1 MAITKTIQIDV
12 DEQKAVGG
20 LQNLDKSFQESEKQ
34 TDSLKKQLREA
45 TQELIRAQEEFGD
58 YSKAALD
65 AAKKVAGL
73 KDQIQ
78 EAKETSQLF
87 DPGAKFQAAT
97 GAIAAGANAVQ
108 GYQAALGLLG
118 VEGEAVQQTLLK
130 VQSAMA
136 LSQSLSGIADSAKD
150 FQRLGAVA
158 KQALSGIR
166 AGIAATG
173 IGVLV
178 VALGAIVAYWDDIKE
193 AVNGVSSEQKEL
205 NALAEKD
212 LQAQQSKLDSIG
224 GQENILKLQG
234 KSEKDILKLKI
245 AQTDEVIKATENQI
259 AQNDIT
265 AKAQIKAAQRN
276 KEILTGIIKFIQ
288 TPLILLLEG
297 VDSIGKALG
306 QNFELAKGFN
316 DLIDKGVSLIFDP
329 EGEAKKAEETRK
341 ESLKGL
347 EKLKNDRAGLQ
358 LAVQNID
365 KQAAKDAKAKQDER
379 NKKEQEELQK
389 QKDALKSIEENALKS
404 IEDLKA
410 KTETDKV
417 ALQKQRDLAELDAV
431 KLSEEE
437 KAKARLAILDKYKIL
452 EAEAKIKDDEA
463 KKKEEDERLA
473 KEQEALIKSLEL
485 KSEFDNLTFEQQRA
499 LLTERENT
507 LLNDKTLSEEQR
519 NALEKQFSD
528 ARKTIAEKEAD
539 AKLSIQN
546 AVLDNIAGG
555 IGVLKQLGE
564 KNKALQKAAI
574 IAENAAGI
582 ARIIINTK
590 AANAKAI
597 ATSPLTAGQPWVTI
611 NTISG
616 ALGVAGSILATK
628 KALSELGGG
637 SVSGGS
643 VGASPSGTSGATT
656 APTFNVVGDGGVNQ
670 IQNTLGAQQPV
681 QAYVVANNVTTAQ
694 SLDRNII
701 QNASL

>member
-1 MAITKTIQIDV
+1 MAITKTIEIDV
-12 DEQKAVGG
+12 DELKAVGG
-20 LQNLDKSFQESEKQ
+20 LQNLDKAIEETDKQ
-34 TDSLKKQLREA
+34 TVSLKTQLREA

-87 DPGAKFQAAT
+87 DPGARFQAAT

-118 VEGEAVQQTLLK
+118 VEGEAAQQTLLK

-158 KQALSGIR
+158 KQALAGIR
-166 AGIAATG
+166 TGIAATG

-205 NALAEKD
+205 NALADKD
-212 LQAQQSKLDSIG
+212 LQSQQSKLDSIG

-288 TPLILLLEG
+288 TPLVLLLEG
-297 VDSIGKALG
+297 VDAVGKALG
-306 QNFELAKGFN
+306 QNFELAKGFSQ
-316 DLIDKGVSLIFDP
+316 LIDKGASLIFDP
-329 EGEAKKAEETRK
+329 EGERKKAEETRK

-358 LAVQNID
+358 LAVKNID
-365 KQAAKDAKAKQDER
+365 EQATKDAKAKQDEA
-379 NKKEQEELQK
+379 NKKSEEQRKKELEELQK
-389 QKDALKSIEENALKS
+389 QKDALKSIEDKTAKD
-404 IEDLKA
+404 IQDLKA
-410 KTETDKV
+410 KTEADKV
-417 ALQKQRDLAELDAV
+417 ALQKERDLAELESI
-431 KLSEEE
+431 KLSTEE
-437 KAKARLAILDKYKIL
+437 KEKARLAILDKYKIL
-452 EAEAKIKDDEA
+452 EAEAKLKDDEEQ
-463 KKKEEDERLA
+463 KKKDDEKLA
-473 KEQEALIKSLEL
+473 KDQEALIKKLEL
-485 KSEFDNLTFEQQRA
+485 DKEFETLNFEQQRA
-499 LLTERENT
+499 LLTERENQ

-519 NALEKQFSD
+519 TKLEDQYAE
-528 ARKTIAEKEAD
+528 ARKTIAQKEAE
-539 AKLSIQN
+539 AKAKNIQAVSDLLGNVSKLLGESTAAGKAAAVAQATISTYQSAVQSYNSLSGIPIVGPALG
-546 AVLDNIAGG
+546 AVAAGVAVASG
-555 IGVLKQLGE
+555 IGNVK
-564 KNKALQKAAI
+564 K
-574 IAENAAGI
+574 
-582 ARIIINTK
+582 
-590 AANAKAI
+590 
-597 ATSPLTAGQPWVTI
+597 
-611 NTISG
+611 
-616 ALGVAGSILATK
+616 ILSVKTPGGGG
-628 KALSELGGG
+628 GGG
-637 SVSGGS
+637 SVPSGG
-643 VGASPSGTSGATT
+643 GAPSIPTT
-656 APTFNVVGDGGVNQ
+656 APTFNVVGNAGVNQ
-670 IQNTLGAQQPV
+670 IQQTLGAQQPV

-701 QNASL
+701 QNASLG